1 MKRFL
6 YCLMTLLVLGL
17 TTLPCAATDYTKD
30 AEERVSKMTEAEMRA
45 ALPGLKKEQATAKQ
59 LLMKSKGSS
68 DKLAGIDQ
76 ALSQGVYDF
85 NTAMIKAIERRLKV
99 IDSQRM
105 KEEQERQKKEMEE
118 LEKKKQTALQQ
129 QQELEREIEE
139 AQRKQKE
146 LQEAVERN
154 KAEREKMYK
163 NLSKF
168 VQTSNKAVIEGNEAL
183 ELTGS
188 DYHPNFESMP
198 QDLDMSLRGDQQQ
211 DASDEPS
218 DIAGLFGGKR
228 TKSEQTEGDEEEL
241 SDEDIENQ
249 KAALQEQ
256 EEALQQ
262 SNADLEKLNEE
273 LKKKEAQLLEQQAKL
288 LQILESINA
297 NKQQQQSQPSNYEL
311 ADDDE
316 PSDNNNKSDN
326 TKKTNKGKK
335 NKNNRK

>member
-6 YCLMTLLVLGL
+6 YCLMTLLILGL

-30 AEERVSKMTEAEMRA
+30 AEARVSKMTEAEMRA

-118 LEKKKQTALQQ
+118 LEKKKQKALQQ

-146 LQEAVERN
+146 LQESIERK
-154 KAEREKMYK
+154 KAETEKMYK

-188 DYHPNFESMP
+188 DYHPDFESMP

-218 DIAGLFGGKR
+218 DISGLFGGKQ
-228 TKSEQTEGDEEEL
+228 TKSEQAEDSEAGP

-256 EEALQQ
+256 EDALQKEQ
-262 SNADLEKLNEE
+262 AELEQLNEE
-273 LKKKEAQLLEQQAKL
+273 LKKQEAQLLEQQAKL
-288 LQILESINA
+288 LQLLESLTT
-297 NKQQQQSQPSNYEL
+297 NKHQPQPNDYEL
-311 ADDDE
+311 DDDDE
-316 PSDNNNKSDN
+316 PSDNNNKSDK

>member
-1 MKRFL
+1 MKRIL

-99 IDSQRM
+99 IDSQRI
-105 KEEQERQKKEMEE
+105 KEEQERKKKEMEE
-118 LEKKKQTALQQ
+118 LEKQKQEAIR
-129 QQELEREIEE
+129 QQEELRREIEE
-139 AQRKQKE
+139 AERRQKE
-146 LQEAVERN
+146 LQESIERK
-154 KAEREKMYK
+154 KAETEKMYK

-183 ELTGS
+183 ERTGS
-188 DYHPNFESMP
+188 DYHPDFESMP
-198 QDLDMSLRGDQQQ
+198 QDLDMSLRRDQQQ

-218 DIAGLFGGKR
+218 DISGLFGGKR
-228 TKSEQTEGDEEEL
+228 TKGEQEEPSE
-241 SDEDIENQ
+241 EDIENQ

-256 EEALQQ
+256 EDALQKEQ
-262 SNADLEKLNEE
+262 AELDKLNEDLAKKQAE
-273 LKKKEAQLLEQQAKL
+273 FQKQLEAAKKQLEAIQALLKEQNKEQSS
-288 LQILESINA
+288 ESN
-297 NKQQQQSQPSNYEL
+297 Q
-311 ADDDE
+311 
-316 PSDNNNKSDN
+316 
-326 TKKTNKGKK
+326 
-335 NKNNRK
+335 